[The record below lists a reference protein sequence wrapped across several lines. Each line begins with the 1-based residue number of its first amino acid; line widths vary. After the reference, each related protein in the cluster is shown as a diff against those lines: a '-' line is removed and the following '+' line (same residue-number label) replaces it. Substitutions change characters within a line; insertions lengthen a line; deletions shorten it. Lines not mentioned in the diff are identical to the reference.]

1 MLLTLMLIIYI
12 ISFSKLITW
21 ILIILNLFLVYF
33 MFFLQIVFFTTCER
47 KILALTQRRIGP
59 NILGDRGRL
68 QYIADALKL
77 VLKVYFSPRKINNIF
92 FQGSSIF
99 IFYISWFNFLNINY
113 SYGEEINEIEYNIF
127 FSIVCSLGFS
137 LAWLIA
143 GWSSVSKYAIL
154 GCIRAAAQII
164 SYEVLTSSIFL
175 ILFLLLGSVNF
186 ESLMDLQ
193 IDVSLFFS
201 LPLLVINYFIATLME
216 TNRPPFDLSE
226 AESDVVA
233 GYIVEYSGIIFGLF
247 YLGEYIN
254 IFSNSFFILLLFS
267 NYIFNIVSY
276 LNKFLL
282 YYFNIIFTFY
292 PW

>member
-1 MLLTLMLIIYI
+1 MLIATGPAIILLYMYNIKYIVFILFNIFFIYI
-12 ISFSKLITW
+12 L
-21 ILIILNLFLVYF
+21 
-33 MFFLQIVFFTTCER
+33 FFLQIVFFTTCER
-47 KILALTQRRIGP
+47 KILALTQRRLGP

-77 VLKVYFSPRKINNIF
+77 VFKVYFSPRKINNVF

-113 SYGEEINEIEYNIF
+113 SYGEEINEIEYNVF
-127 FSIVCSLGFS
+127 FSIICSLGFS
-137 LAWLIA
+137 IAWLIA
-143 GWSSVSKYAIL
+143 GWSSISKYAIL
-154 GCIRAAAQII
+154 GCIRAAIQII

-175 ILFLLLGSVNF
+175 VLFLLVGSVNF
-186 ESLMDLQ
+186 ESLMDIQ
-193 IDVSLFFS
+193 IDASLFFA

-247 YLGEYIN
+247 YLGEYVN

-267 NYIFNIVSY
+267 NYIFNMIVY
-276 LNKFLL
+276 LKKFFNFFYNFIFLF
-282 YYFNIIFTFY
+282 YY
-292 PW
+292 W

>member
-1 MLLTLMLIIYI
+1 MFLLSIIIFIIYNLN
-12 ISFSKLITW
+12 FKL
-21 ILIILNLFLVYF
+21 LYILNIFLLYF
-33 MFFLQIVFFTTCER
+33 LFFLQIVFFTTCER

-59 NILGDRGRL
+59 NIIGDRGRL

-113 SYGEEINEIEYNIF
+113 NYGEDISEIEYNVF
-127 FSIVCSLGFS
+127 FAIICSLGFS
-137 LAWLIA
+137 IAWLIA
-143 GWSSVSKYAIL
+143 GWSSISKYAIL
-154 GCIRAAAQII
+154 GCVRAAVQII

-175 ILFLLLGSVNF
+175 ILFILVGSINF
-186 ESLMDLQ
+186 EIIFDLQ
-193 IDVSLFFS
+193 TEISLFFI
-201 LPLLVINYFIATLME
+201 LPILIINFFIATLME

-254 IFSNSFFILLLFS
+254 IFCNSFFILLLFS
-267 NYIFNIVSY
+267 NYIFNFINYLYNLLFFLKKSVSNIY
-276 LNKFLL
+276 L
-282 YYFNIIFTFY
+282 
-292 PW
+292 W